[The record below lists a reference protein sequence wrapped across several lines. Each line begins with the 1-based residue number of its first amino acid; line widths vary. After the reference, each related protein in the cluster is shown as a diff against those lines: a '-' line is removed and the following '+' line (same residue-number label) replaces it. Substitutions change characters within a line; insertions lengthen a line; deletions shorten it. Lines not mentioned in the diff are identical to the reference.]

1 MSKYKPKWDQERL
14 LPYTC
19 KLSVHYNKIVTASL
33 NKLHIPSR
41 HECFLLLQNSSF
53 YPLVQRRYACCGEAT
68 VLLCFKSLLHTEL
81 HEDAS
86 YKQSLR
92 CPQQRSQWFSYLLQ
106 EFCPLNSTKQSTI
119 SLSVKQT
126 KDRIKICHDGLL
138 SEIPATRYSLPY
150 CHKIQSR
157 RRH

>member
-1 MSKYKPKWDQERL
+1 MQ
-14 LPYTC
+14 
-19 KLSVHYNKIVTASL
+19 
-33 NKLHIPSR
+33 R
-41 HECFLLLQNSSF
+41 H
-53 YPLVQRRYACCGEAT
+53 YACCGEAT
-68 VLLCFKSLLHTEL
+68 VLLYFKSLLHTEL

-86 YKQSLR
+86 YKQTFR

-106 EFCPLNSTKQSTI
+106 EFCLLNSTKQSTI

-157 RRH
+157 RRHYVNKTTMKSIFNTDLYGNEILILASRSR